1 MANKYTQEAMIRAI
15 EAANGMIYIA
25 ARKLGCSH
33 QTVYNYARRY
43 PAVQKTID
51 EQRGILLDT
60 AELALLKAITQ
71 GEGWAVCFTL
81 KTLGKQRGFV
91 ERQEITGADGGAL
104 EVKVLDVRDKLND
117 LISRHA
123 PRDEAGED
131 TEQTE

>member
-1 MANKYTQEAMIRAI
+1 MAKYTQEAMIRAI
-15 EAANGMIYIA
+15 EASNGMVYVA
-25 ARKLGCSH
+25 AKKLGCAAN
-33 QTVYNYARRY
+33 TVYSYAKRY
-43 PAVQKTID
+43 PAVQKAID

-60 AELALLKAITQ
+60 AELALLKAITH

-91 ERQEITGADGGAL
+91 ERQEVTGADGGAL